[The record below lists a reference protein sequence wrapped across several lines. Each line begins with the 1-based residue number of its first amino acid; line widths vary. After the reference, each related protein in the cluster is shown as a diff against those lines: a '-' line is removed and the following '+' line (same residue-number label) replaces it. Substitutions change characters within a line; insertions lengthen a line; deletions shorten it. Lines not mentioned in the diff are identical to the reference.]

1 MNMPH
6 KSAQAWRWG
15 AIDAFKSEYY
25 PITLPTKGQRYQIG
39 ARLGPV
45 PPYAKAWPP
54 ERPLWPAGIARKM
67 VDLLLFTPDEI
78 WMVKAKLHPE
88 FKDIA
93 MMEEYARLLP
103 LTPDPYL
110 DEHRHKLLRKFLIY
124 PKHDPQVVDQA
135 RAARITV
142 HLFKEGRFFQL

>member
-1 MNMPH
+1 
-6 KSAQAWRWG
+6 
-15 AIDAFKSEYY
+15 
-25 PITLPTKGQRYQIG
+25 
-39 ARLGPV
+39 
-45 PPYAKAWPP
+45 
-54 ERPLWPAGIARKM
+54 M

-110 DEHRHKLLRKFLIY
+110 DEHRHKPLREFLIY
-124 PKHDPQVVDQA
+124 SKPDPEVIDQA
-135 RAARITV
+135 RAAGITAY
-142 HLFKEGRFFQL
+142 LFKEGRFVQL